1 MDVKIIDRGCGTGKT
16 SKMLKSLTDEHKYL
30 VVVPLLSEVERVIE
44 DAAVGF
50 YAPSDEKGTKTDS
63 LAELVELGKNVVT
76 THALFSRLV
85 ELQRHGRLDDYH
97 IIIDEVPDVCH
108 ESRLRHTGRKDIDKV
123 YLPEGLITIDP
134 LTARIQPTEK
144 WIEIAKEQNTYEYN
158 FFQQAM
164 TGCLFYFDSSFFI
177 FAMPKELLVG
187 GKSVTIYT
195 FLAQGSMLMAYL
207 KKLGVDY
214 AHDVDESRLKKF
226 KREMSDNLTV
236 KSIQGI
242 DHKRHYKYSFKWQ
255 LAAAN
260 RPRWKQVAGAL
271 KRLYQRQIQPA
282 GVDKSDILITCK
294 KVLWL
299 ASGEFGEHS
308 AKPGDFARGTGLL
321 HGVNWTPN
329 TTRGTNDYI
338 NCSVAIYLYNQ
349 YVNSALIR
357 WLGIENKRTFED
369 SYALT
374 ELIQW
379 LYRTR
384 IRRGEHV
391 TLYMPSERMRDLL
404 LDFMADDDQ
413 SINQNLAA

>member
-1 MDVKIIDRGCGTGKT
+1 
-16 SKMLKSLTDEHKYL
+16 
-30 VVVPLLSEVERVIE
+30 
-44 DAAVGF
+44 
-50 YAPSDEKGTKTDS
+50 
-63 LAELVELGKNVVT
+63 
-76 THALFSRLV
+76 
-85 ELQRHGRLDDYH
+85 
-97 IIIDEVPDVCH
+97 VPDVCH

-144 WIEIAKEQNTYEYN
+144 WIEIAKDQNTYEYN

-207 KKLGVDY
+207 KKLGVEY
-214 AHDVDESRLKKF
+214 MHNVDESSLKKF
-226 KREMSDNLTV
+226 KQEMRGNLTV

-271 KRLYQRQIQPA
+271 KRLYQRQIKPS
-282 GVDKSDILITCK
+282 GIDKTDILLTCRK
-294 KVLWL
+294 GLWL
-299 ASGEFGEHS
+299 ASGDFGEPT

-321 HGVNWTPN
+321 HGVNWVSN

-349 YVNSALIR
+349 YVNPALIR

-413 SINQNLAA
+413 SFNQNLAA